1 MRSKKVS
8 VIVPVYNVERYLEE
22 CINSLIYQDYYNLE
36 IILVDDASTDNS
48 PILCDKAAMI
58 DERIKV
64 IHKQKGGAAS
74 ARNLGLSVMSGDYVC
89 FVDSDDY
96 VDKDYIQK
104 LVENLEKV
112 NADVAVCGFW
122 YLYKNYEEK
131 NEQLNMYQVMS
142 QIDFLKNFLTDWTSG
157 LIWNKIFCSDVV
169 REIRFEEGHKI
180 DDEFFTYKVIMKC
193 KKIVMFD
200 TPLYYYRMRASS
212 VMSSSFKYQKQIIL
226 DRVEY
231 ITERFDLV
239 TKAYPELR
247 EVYTENLTDNLIR
260 LWRTSGE
267 FPDIRSK
274 LKRIIKKYMKL
285 ILTAKINMKLKYAFV
300 CTILFKRKKMPYK
313 EIERKSVKKFFE

>member
-1 MRSKKVS
+1 MRRKKVS
-8 VIVPVYNVERYLEE
+8 VIVPVYNVESYLEE
-22 CINSLIYQDYYNLE
+22 CINSLMSQDYYNLE
-36 IILVDDASTDNS
+36 IILIDDASTDNS
-48 PILCDKAAMI
+48 PFLCDKAAMI

-64 IHKQKGGAAS
+64 IHKQNGGAAS
-74 ARNLGLSVMSGDYVC
+74 ARNVGLNVMSGDYVC

-96 VDKDYIQK
+96 VEKDYVQK
-104 LVENLEKV
+104 LVENLEKA

-131 NEQLNMYQVMS
+131 NGQLNKTKVMS

-169 REIRFEEGHKI
+169 RDIRFEEGHKI

-193 KKIVMFD
+193 QKIVMFE

-239 TKAYPELR
+239 TKEYPELR
-247 EVYTENLTDNLIR
+247 LVYIEDLTDNLIR
-260 LWRTSGE
+260 LWRMSGE
-267 FPDIRSK
+267 FSDIRSK
-274 LKRIIKKYMKL
+274 LKRIIKKYIKL
-285 ILTAKINMKLKYAFV
+285 ILTAKISTKLKYAFV
-300 CTILFKRKKMPYK
+300 CTILFERKQAHYK
-313 EIERKSVKKFFE
+313 EVKKKNVKKLFE

>member
-1 MRSKKVS
+1 MLKVFVNEGDKFCRLTVLKEEVPIKQKNGRIKRMLKCQCDCGK
-8 VIVPVYNVERYLEE
+8 VIVVPFHKVVSGKLKSCGCLVGDLGSERRKKYNTYETDGDVTKIYDAKG
-22 CINSLIYQDYYNLE
+22 NYTLID
-36 IILVDDASTDNS
+36 T
-48 PILCDKAAMI
+48 
-58 DERIKV
+58 
-64 IHKQKGGAAS
+64 
-74 ARNLGLSVMSGDYVC
+74 
-89 FVDSDDY
+89 
-96 VDKDYIQK
+96 
-104 LVENLEKV
+104 ENLEKV

-300 CTILFKRKKMPYK
+300 CTILFERKKMPYK